1 MAPKLDDRTR
11 EQIKTMLA
19 MPNLSNSDI
28 ARICKVNSRTVT
40 RHRKN
45 MNTHGVNVIKDYT
58 RHNPKLKVK
67 VEHKEVGIS
76 GHRHSMERNCILIT
90 SQAVLE
96 YMEQHPDA
104 QQKAVADYINET
116 FNLGITGS
124 TVCRILKSMGW
135 KTKRAQIKEQR
146 RLEQIRAQQALV
158 TNNAAAAAVPGGLAA
173 ISVRTIPA
181 GANRC
186 VGTGADFND
195 MPALEQPVCQS
206 SSHGTTSFVSDPSVH
221 RQANLFS
228 STPGCES
235 SYGEDHSAVYANE
248 EFDEEDDEE
257 LIRAQLLGHA

>member
-67 VEHKEVGIS
+67 VEHKE
-76 GHRHSMERNCILIT
+76 
-90 SQAVLE
+90 AVLE